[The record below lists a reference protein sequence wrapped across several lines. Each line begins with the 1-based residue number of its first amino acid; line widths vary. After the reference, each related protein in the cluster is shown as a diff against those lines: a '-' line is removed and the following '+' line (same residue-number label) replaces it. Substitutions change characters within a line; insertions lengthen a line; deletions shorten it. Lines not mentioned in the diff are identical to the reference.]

1 MRARI
6 GRLVLLL
13 FVGWA
18 ATGCG
23 GGFGPSTDP
32 KVCGDGDHPSHSGQE
47 LTSLIEAGK
56 VLPKDL
62 RCIDLIQ
69 VELTK
74 ADLRGVDLRG
84 TDLTQ
89 ATLKG
94 ADLRGANLSHAQL
107 TQADL
112 SGARLDGADLSWAD
126 LTQADLTDASLT
138 RANVWAAASTQTTV
152 SGIRAGGLKG
162 QWPFYVLPV
171 VVLIASLIQGLRG
184 TKRTQAIAGT
194 SHVEPQVVNGL
205 IMPVPSVRL
214 PLLSPTVRGHLLVLV
229 AALAYAA
236 AALLITSGFAT
247 ITVGLFTPLLGWRL
261 GPLEFGELGGAAL
274 CVLTGVGIAI
284 FAKILTIRARPSA
297 WTSLVFFLKACGD
310 AFRRR

>member
-23 GGFGPSTDP
+23 VGFGPSTDP
-32 KVCGDGDHPSHSGQE
+32 KVCGNGGHPSHSDKE
-47 LTSLIEAGK
+47 LTSLFEPGK

-62 RCIDLIQ
+62 RCIDLAQ
-69 VELTK
+69 ATLK
-74 ADLRGVDLRG
+74 GADLRGVDLRG

-89 ATLKG
+89 ATLNG
-94 ADLRGANLSHAQL
+94 ADLRGANLSHATL

-126 LTQADLTDASLT
+126 LIQADLTDASLT
-138 RANVWAAASTQTTV
+138 GANVWAAKSTHTV

-162 QWPFYVLPV
+162 LWPFYVLPV
-171 VVLIASLIQGLRG
+171 VVLIASLIQGLRR

-194 SHVEPQVVNGL
+194 SHGEPQLVNGL
-205 IMPVPSVRL
+205 IMPGPPVRL
-214 PLLSPTVRGHLLVLV
+214 PLLSPAVRGHLLVLV

-247 ITVGLFTPLLGWRL
+247 IAGLFTPLLGWRL
-261 GPLEFGELGGAAL
+261 GPLEFGELGGALL
-274 CVLTGVGIAI
+274 CVFTGVGIAI
-284 FAKILTIRARPSA
+284 FAGILTRRSL
-297 WTSLVFFLKACGD
+297 WTSLVIFLKACGNS
-310 AFRRR
+310 FRRR

>member
-1 MRARI
+1 MRAWI

-32 KVCGDGDHPSHSGQE
+32 KVCGNGGHPSHSDKE
-47 LTSLIEAGK
+47 LTSLFEPGK

-62 RCIDLIQ
+62 RCIDLAQ
-69 VELTK
+69 ATLK
-74 ADLRGVDLRG
+74 GADLRGVDLRG

-94 ADLRGANLSHAQL
+94 ADLRGANLSHANL

-126 LTQADLTDASLT
+126 LIQADLTDASLT
-138 RANVWAAASTQTTV
+138 RANVWAAESSQATV

-162 QWPFYVLPV
+162 LWPFYVLPV

-194 SHVEPQVVNGL
+194 SHVEPQFVNGL
-205 IMPVPSVRL
+205 ITPAPARF
-214 PLLSPTVRGHLLVLV
+214 PLLSPAVRGHLLVLV
-229 AALAYAA
+229 VALAYAA
-236 AALLITSGFAT
+236 AALLIMSGFAT
-247 ITVGLFTPLLGWRL
+247 IAGLFTPLLGWRL
-261 GPLEFGELGGAAL
+261 GPLEFGEFGGAFL
-274 CVLTGVGIAI
+274 CVLTGVGLAI
-284 FAKILTIRARPSA
+284 FAAILTRRSV
-297 WTSLVFFLKACGD
+297 WTSFVFFLKACGD
-310 AFRRR
+310 AVRRR